1 MIISSSQ
8 KEKEEKKKEFREM
21 KLDYPQ
27 IINKFNLYI
36 KSGMTIRK
44 AWFKIAGEYEK
55 DQKRERTDIR

>member
-1 MIISSSQ
+1 
-8 KEKEEKKKEFREM
+8 M

-55 DQKRERTDIR
+55 DQKRKNRYPLKRAAGKSL

>member
-1 MIISSSQ
+1 MR
-8 KEKEEKKKEFREM
+8 KKKRKNEFREM

-55 DQKRERTDIR
+55 DQK